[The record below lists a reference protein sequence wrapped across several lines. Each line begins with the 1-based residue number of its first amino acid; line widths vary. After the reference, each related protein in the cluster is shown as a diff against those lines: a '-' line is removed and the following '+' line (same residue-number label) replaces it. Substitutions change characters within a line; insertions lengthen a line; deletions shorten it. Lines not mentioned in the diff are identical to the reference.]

1 MTMLP
6 ADQTVRIRYAESGDA
21 RPLAGIDADTGDDAA
36 HFHRRLVHLERAIRR
51 SRSPFRL
58 LLVLEYENGIAGF
71 IRAVARRTLFPRNW
85 WIEGLE
91 IKDALRRHGFG
102 QVLIREALHDLY
114 YRGCRQVLLEVDR
127 DNFAARAFYEKLHF
141 IHAHG
146 PTALMIGFLHPEKEV
161 LSFNLTAHHEWVS
174 PPSQAYRYSGV
185 R

>member
-6 ADQTVRIRYAESGDA
+6 PGQAVRIRYAESGDA
-21 RPLAGIDADTGDDAA
+21 RPLAGIDADAADDAA
-36 HFHRRLVHLERAIRR
+36 IFRRRLAHLDRAIRR

-58 LLVLEYENGIAGF
+58 LLVLEHEDSIAGF
-71 IRAVARRTLFPRNW
+71 VRAVARRTLFPRNW
-85 WIEGLE
+85 WLEGLE
-91 IKDALRRHGFG
+91 IKAALRRNGFG

-114 YRGCRQVLLEVDR
+114 YRGCRRVFLEVDR

-141 IHAHG
+141 IHARG
-146 PTALMIGFLHPEKEV
+146 PTALMIGFLHSEKEV
-161 LSFNLTAHHEWVS
+161 LSFDLAAHHAWIS